1 MAKVKITGAK
11 VERLIPG
18 YGFVATEPYTL
29 ANGESAKAWFTVWT
43 NTQAQEGDII
53 DVTGD
58 LSVKLDEYTGADNIP
73 KTRASANINNAKVE
87 SANAPF

>member
-11 VERLIPG
+11 VERIIQG
-18 YGFVATEPYTL
+18 YGFAATEPFTL
-29 ANGESAKAWFTVWT
+29 ANGEPAKAWFTVWT
-43 NTQAQEGDII
+43 DAQVKEGEIV

-58 LSVKLDEYTGADNIP
+58 LSVKLDEYTGSDNVP

-87 SANAPF
+87 SAEAPF